1 MFGEK
6 KRGGGRD
13 RSMPGLASRPA
24 HQTTPS
30 CIIRHAGALDDD
42 CQTKAK
48 TIVPVSEEGAVET
61 TEEEGGSN
69 KARRGRAHPAGRS
82 VATCSSVVLLRASPP
97 AVSAKLLGEYH
108 LWPYQRL
115 QRRSV

>member
-61 TEEEGGSN
+61 TEEEGDSN
-69 KARRGRAHPAGRS
+69 KARRDRAIRPPGRPFCCHLLFCCVASSEPAGG
-82 VATCSSVVLLRASPP
+82 V
-97 AVSAKLLGEYH
+97 G
-108 LWPYQRL
+108 
-115 QRRSV
+115 